1 MYWSDIWKLWVDDIL
16 SDVII
21 ILNRTL
27 CHSHDPIPI
36 YSPSSSFTPAF
47 TAAHIKYGVGRL
59 FGQFGSSI
67 LALYPPDPLH
77 YFHWKSKTQIKD
89 QFMKKI
95 IPAETKTREQ
105 FWGLLFLPLP
115 WESSIGAML
124 IDDQFYYIGEGT
136 NYMTNRIQ
144 S

>member
-1 MYWSDIWKLWVDDIL
+1 
-16 SDVII
+16 
-21 ILNRTL
+21 
-27 CHSHDPIPI
+27 
-36 YSPSSSFTPAF
+36 
-47 TAAHIKYGVGRL
+47 
-59 FGQFGSSI
+59 
-67 LALYPPDPLH
+67 
-77 YFHWKSKTQIKD
+77 
-89 QFMKKI
+89 MKKI